1 MLSRFRLSP
10 LRSQLRVTDEV
21 ERRRIERVLAVAR
34 AYLSVL
40 AFLAFYMRPTE
51 PAEFRELVS
60 TLLAFYVLSAM
71 VILYSVGSAPRL
83 TAQFT
88 NFIHFTDI
96 IWPAV
101 ITSFTSGPNSPFFTL
116 LTVFALLAAGHRWGL
131 HEALATALLCTQVI
145 LLQSYPW
152 GVAGWG
158 TVNLATLITPA
169 TFVFVTAFLVGFLA
183 DAEKQL
189 RGEANALA
197 RMMRHAQ
204 TERGLRTSLH
214 LILGELLQLFGP
226 ERVELAA
233 RDTLS
238 GAVSLWRIDR
248 KRPDH
253 VQLVQEESEAVETLL
268 SSELPAAMYVRMI
281 ARKSAPVGF
290 VALDQTGRRIPD
302 AEAESAAR
310 FAREVKAHSVLTVG
324 YSDPANITA
333 RIVLVNPDVVTP
345 GADLRFLQMLTQQV
359 SPGLHNLYLLTRLR
373 TRIGAIERSRVAREL
388 HDGVIQT
395 VIGLEMEIEAMR
407 RKVASDD
414 PVAARL
420 KHVQELLH
428 EEAVTL
434 RELMQQMKPLDLRN
448 SDFVAFVATTVDRF
462 GRDSG
467 ISASFAS
474 GLDELALPPRV
485 GRELGRIVQEALVN
499 IRRHSGARNVVVR
512 LRIHAGELILLID
525 DDGRGF
531 GFTGRLEG
539 SELDRS
545 SRGPLTIKER
555 ARALGAAVAVESL
568 PDLGSR
574 VEIRLPLNRAGISPV
589 DQSDE
594 AVLNLP

>member
-1 MLSRFRLSP
+1 
-10 LRSQLRVTDEV
+10 
-21 ERRRIERVLAVAR
+21 
-34 AYLSVL
+34 
-40 AFLAFYMRPTE
+40 
-51 PAEFRELVS
+51 
-60 TLLAFYVLSAM
+60 
-71 VILYSVGSAPRL
+71 
-83 TAQFT
+83 
-88 NFIHFTDI
+88 
-96 IWPAV
+96 
-101 ITSFTSGPNSPFFTL
+101 
-116 LTVFALLAAGHRWGL
+116 
-131 HEALATALLCTQVI
+131 
-145 LLQSYPW
+145 
-152 GVAGWG
+152 
-158 TVNLATLITPA
+158 
-169 TFVFVTAFLVGFLA
+169 
-183 DAEKQL
+183 
-189 RGEANALA
+189 
-197 RMMRHAQ
+197 
-204 TERGLRTSLH
+204 
-214 LILGELLQLFGP
+214 
-226 ERVELAA
+226 
-233 RDTLS
+233 
-238 GAVSLWRIDR
+238 
-248 KRPDH
+248 
-253 VQLVQEESEAVETLL
+253 
-268 SSELPAAMYVRMI
+268 MYVRLH
-281 ARKSAPVGF
+281 ARKGSPIGF
-290 VALDQTGRRIPD
+290 VALDTAARRIPD
-302 AEAESAAR
+302 ADAEVASR
-310 FAREVKAHSVLTVG
+310 FARDLGAQTVLSVG
-324 YSDPANITA
+324 YSDPVNIAA
-333 RIVLVNPDVVTP
+333 RVVLVNPEVVTP
-345 GADLRFLQMLTQQV
+345 GADVRFLQMLTQQV

-373 TRIGAIERSRVAREL
+373 TRIGAVERSRVAREL

-407 RKVASDD
+407 RKVAADD

-467 ISASFAS
+467 ISSSFAS

-539 SELDRS
+539 AELDRS
-545 SRGPLTIKER
+545 ARGPLTIKER

-574 VEIRLPLNRAGISPV
+574 VEIRLPLNRAGIAPV

>member
-1 MLSRFRLSP
+1 MRQNAAVSNGCWRWPVRTWRFSRSSP
-10 LRSQLRVTDEV
+10 STCAPPQPV
-21 ERRRIERVLAVAR
+21 EYRD
-34 AYLSVL
+34 
-40 AFLAFYMRPTE
+40 
-51 PAEFRELVS
+51 LVS

-131 HEALATALLCTQVI
+131 HEALATALLCLQVL
-145 LLQSYPW
+145 LLQSFRW
-152 GVAGWG
+152 GGAGWG
-158 TVNLATLITPA
+158 TLNLATLITPA

-204 TERGLRTSLH
+204 TERGLRTSVQ
-214 LILGELLQLFGP
+214 LILGELLRLFGP

-238 GAVSLWRIDR
+238 GAVSMWRIDR

-253 VQLVQEESEAVETLL
+253 VQVVQEESTAIEPLL
-268 SSELPAAMYVRMI
+268 SSDLPAAVFVRLH
-281 ARKSAPVGF
+281 ARKGSPVGF
-290 VALDQTGRRIPD
+290 VALDSAGRRIPD
-302 AEAESAAR
+302 ADPELATR
-310 FAREVKAHSVLTVG
+310 FARNLGTQAVLSVG

-333 RIVLVNPDVVTP
+333 RVVLVNPEVVTP

-373 TRIGAIERSRVAREL
+373 TRIGAVEQSRVAREL

-407 RKVASDD
+407 RKVSSDD

-448 SDFVAFVATTVDRF
+448 SDFVAFVATRST
-462 GRDSG
+462 
-467 ISASFAS
+467 AS
-474 GLDELALPPRV
+474 GGTAGSPRASRPDSTSWRFRR
-485 GRELGRIVQEALVN
+485 GWAASWAASS
-499 IRRHSGARNVVVR
+499 RRHWSTSGAT
-512 LRIHAGELILLID
+512 AAPETSSSGC
-525 DDGRGF
+525 
-531 GFTGRLEG
+531 GFTPA
-539 SELDRS
+539 S
-545 SRGPLTIKER
+545 
-555 ARALGAAVAVESL
+555 
-568 PDLGSR
+568 
-574 VEIRLPLNRAGISPV
+574 
-589 DQSDE
+589 
-594 AVLNLP
+594 

>member
-1 MLSRFRLSP
+1 
-10 LRSQLRVTDEV
+10 
-21 ERRRIERVLAVAR
+21 
-34 AYLSVL
+34 
-40 AFLAFYMRPTE
+40 
-51 PAEFRELVS
+51 
-60 TLLAFYVLSAM
+60 
-71 VILYSVGSAPRL
+71 
-83 TAQFT
+83 
-88 NFIHFTDI
+88 
-96 IWPAV
+96 
-101 ITSFTSGPNSPFFTL
+101 
-116 LTVFALLAAGHRWGL
+116 
-131 HEALATALLCTQVI
+131 
-145 LLQSYPW
+145 
-152 GVAGWG
+152 
-158 TVNLATLITPA
+158 
-169 TFVFVTAFLVGFLA
+169 
-183 DAEKQL
+183 
-189 RGEANALA
+189 
-197 RMMRHAQ
+197 
-204 TERGLRTSLH
+204 
-214 LILGELLQLFGP
+214 
-226 ERVELAA
+226 
-233 RDTLS
+233 
-238 GAVSLWRIDR
+238 
-248 KRPDH
+248 
-253 VQLVQEESEAVETLL
+253 
-268 SSELPAAMYVRMI
+268 
-281 ARKSAPVGF
+281 
-290 VALDQTGRRIPD
+290 
-302 AEAESAAR
+302 
-310 FAREVKAHSVLTVG
+310 
-324 YSDPANITA
+324 
-333 RIVLVNPDVVTP
+333 VNPEVATP
-345 GADLRFLQMLTQQV
+345 GAELRFLQMLTQQV

-407 RKVASDD
+407 RKVSSDD
-414 PVAARL
+414 PVAGRL

-467 ISASFAS
+467 IASSFAS

-499 IRRHSGARNVVVR
+499 IRRHSRARNVVVR

-525 DDGRGF
+525 DDGKGF

-574 VEIRLPLNRAGISPV
+574 VEIRLPLSRAGIAPV

>member
-1 MLSRFRLSP
+1 
-10 LRSQLRVTDEV
+10 
-21 ERRRIERVLAVAR
+21 
-34 AYLSVL
+34 
-40 AFLAFYMRPTE
+40 
-51 PAEFRELVS
+51 
-60 TLLAFYVLSAM
+60 M
-71 VILYSVGSAPRL
+71 VILYAVGSAPRL

-96 IWPAV
+96 LWPAA

-131 HEALATALLCTQVI
+131 HEALATALLCVQVI

-152 GVAGWG
+152 GLAGWG
-158 TVNLATLITPA
+158 SGTLDLATLITPA

-197 RMMRHAQ
+197 RMMRYAQ
-204 TERGLRTSLH
+204 NERGLRTSLQ
-214 LILGELLQLFGP
+214 LILSELLRLFGP

-233 RDTLS
+233 RDSLS

-253 VQLVQEESEAVETLL
+253 VQLVQEESAAVETLL
-268 SSELPAAMYVRMI
+268 ASDLPAAVYVRMVS
-281 ARKSAPVGF
+281 RKTAPVGF
-290 VALDQTGRRIPD
+290 VALDAAGRRIPD
-302 AEAESAAR
+302 ANAEVAAR
-310 FAREVKAHSVLTVG
+310 FARNVGGQSVLSVG
-324 YSDPANITA
+324 YSDPSNISA
-333 RIVLVNPDVVTP
+333 RIALVNPEVVTP

-407 RKVASDD
+407 RKVSSDD
-414 PVAARL
+414 HVAGRL

-467 ISASFAS
+467 ISSSFAS

-485 GRELGRIVQEALVN
+485 GREMGRIVQEALVN
-499 IRRHSGARNVVVR
+499 IRRHSRARNVVVR
-512 LRIHAGELILLID
+512 LRIHAGDLILLID
-525 DDGRGF
+525 DDGKGF

-574 VEIRLPLNRAGISPV
+574 VEIRLPLSRAGIAPV

>member
-1 MLSRFRLSP
+1 M
-10 LRSQLRVTDEV
+10 
-21 ERRRIERVLAVAR
+21 
-34 AYLSVL
+34 
-40 AFLAFYMRPTE
+40 
-51 PAEFRELVS
+51 
-60 TLLAFYVLSAM
+60 
-71 VILYSVGSAPRL
+71 
-83 TAQFT
+83 
-88 NFIHFTDI
+88 
-96 IWPAV
+96 
-101 ITSFTSGPNSPFFTL
+101 
-116 LTVFALLAAGHRWGL
+116 
-131 HEALATALLCTQVI
+131 
-145 LLQSYPW
+145 
-152 GVAGWG
+152 
-158 TVNLATLITPA
+158 
-169 TFVFVTAFLVGFLA
+169 
-183 DAEKQL
+183 
-189 RGEANALA
+189 
-197 RMMRHAQ
+197 
-204 TERGLRTSLH
+204 
-214 LILGELLQLFGP
+214 
-226 ERVELAA
+226 
-233 RDTLS
+233 
-238 GAVSLWRIDR
+238 
-248 KRPDH
+248 
-253 VQLVQEESEAVETLL
+253 QEESAAVETLL
-268 SSELPAAMYVRMI
+268 SSDLPAGMYVRLI
-281 ARKSAPVGF
+281 SRKAAPVGF

-302 AEAESAAR
+302 ADAEDAAR
-310 FAREVKAHSVLTVG
+310 FARTLGARTILTVG
-324 YSDPANITA
+324 YSDPSNISA

-407 RKVASDD
+407 RKIAGDD

-467 ISASFAS
+467 ISSSFAS

-512 LRIHAGELILLID
+512 LRIHAGDLILLID

-574 VEIRLPLNRAGISPV
+574 VEIRLPLSRAGIAPV

>member
-1 MLSRFRLSP
+1 
-10 LRSQLRVTDEV
+10 VTDEA

-34 AYLSVL
+34 AYLAVL

-51 PAEFRELVS
+51 PAQYRDLVS

-71 VILYSVGSAPRL
+71 VILYSVGSLPRL

-101 ITSFTSGPNSPFFTL
+101 ITSFTTGPSSPFFEL

-131 HEALATALLCTQVI
+131 HEALATALLCFQVI

-152 GVAGWG
+152 GIATG
-158 TVNLATLITPA
+158 TLDLATLITPA

-197 RMMRHAQ
+197 RLMRHAQ
-204 TERGLRTSLH
+204 TERGLRTSMQ
-214 LILGELLQLFGP
+214 LILGELLRLFGP
-226 ERVELAA
+226 ERIELAA

-248 KRPDH
+248 LRPDH
-253 VQLVQEESEAVETLL
+253 VQLVQEESAAVERLI
-268 SSELPAAMYVRMI
+268 SPDLPAAMYVRLH
-281 ARKSAPVGF
+281 ARKGSPIGF
-290 VALDQTGRRIPD
+290 VALDSTARRIPD
-302 AEAESAAR
+302 ADAEIASR
-310 FAREVKAHSVLTVG
+310 FARDLGAQTVLSVG
-324 YSDPANITA
+324 YADPANITA
-333 RIVLVNPDVVTP
+333 RIVLVNPEVVTP
-345 GADLRFLQMLTQQV
+345 GADVRFLQMLTQQV

-407 RKVASDD
+407 RKVAADD
-414 PVAARL
+414 PVAGRL

-467 ISASFAS
+467 IPSSFAS

-539 SELDRS
+539 AELDRS
-545 SRGPLTIKER
+545 ARGPLTIKER

-574 VEIRLPLNRAGISPV
+574 VEIRLPLNRAGIAPV

>member
-10 LRSQLRVTDEV
+10 LRSQLRVTDEA

-34 AYLSVL
+34 VYLAVL
-40 AFLAFYMRPTE
+40 AFLAFYMHPTNPEQYRP
-51 PAEFRELVS
+51 LVS
-60 TLLAFYVLSAM
+60 TLLAFYVLSGT
-71 VILYSVGSAPRL
+71 VILYSVGSLTRM

-96 IWPAV
+96 LWAAV
-101 ITSFTSGPNSPFFTL
+101 ITSFTSGPNSPFFNL

-131 HEALATALLCTQVI
+131 HESLATALLCMQVL
-145 LLQSYPW
+145 LLQIYPW
-152 GVAGWG
+152 GVTGPAE
-158 TVNLATLITPA
+158 LSLSIPITPA
-169 TFVFVTAFLVGFLA
+169 TFVFITAFLVGFLA

-197 RMMRHAQ
+197 RTMRHAQ
-204 TERGLRTSLH
+204 TERGLRTSMQ
-214 LILGELLQLFGP
+214 LILGDLLQLFGP
-226 ERVELAA
+226 QRIELAA
-233 RDTLS
+233 RDTHS
-238 GAVSLWRIDR
+238 GAVMLWRIDR

-253 VQLVQEESEAVETLL
+253 VQLVTEESATFQAILAPD
-268 SSELPAAMYVRMI
+268 LPAGVYTRMLN
-281 ARKSAPVGF
+281 RKAAPVGF
-290 VALDQTGRRIPD
+290 VAIDTAGRRIPD
-302 AEAESAAR
+302 ADPEVAAR
-310 FAREVKAHSVLTVG
+310 LTREVGAQTILSVG

-373 TRIGAIERSRVAREL
+373 TRIGAVERSRVAREL

-467 ISASFAS
+467 ITASFAS

-499 IRRHSGARNVVVR
+499 IRRHAHARNVVVR

-574 VEIRLPLNRAGISPV
+574 VEIRLPLNRAGIAPM

>member
-1 MLSRFRLSP
+1 
-10 LRSQLRVTDEV
+10 VTDEA

-34 AYLSVL
+34 VYLAVL
-40 AFLAFYMRPTE
+40 AFIAFYMNPTD
-51 PAEFRELVS
+51 PIYYRSLVN
-60 TLLAFYVLSAM
+60 TLLAFYVLSAT
-71 VILYSVGSAPRL
+71 VILYSVGSLTRM

-96 IWPAV
+96 LWAAV
-101 ITSFTSGPNSPFFTL
+101 ITSFTSGPHSPFFNL

-131 HEALATALLCTQVI
+131 HEALATALLCIQVL
-145 LLQSYPW
+145 LLQTYPW
-152 GVAGWG
+152 GATGPVE
-158 TVNLATLITPA
+158 LQLSTLITPA
-169 TFVFVTAFLVGFLA
+169 TFVFITAFLVGFLA

-197 RMMRHAQ
+197 RTMRHAQ
-204 TERGLRTSLH
+204 TERGLRTSLQ
-214 LILGELLQLFGP
+214 LILGDLLKLFGP
-226 ERVELAA
+226 QRIDLAA

-253 VQLVQEESEAVETLL
+253 VQLVQEESAAVETLL
-268 SSELPAAMYVRMI
+268 AADLPAAVYVRVLN
-281 ARKSAPVGF
+281 RKAAPVGF
-290 VALDQTGRRIPD
+290 VAIDTAGRRIPD
-302 AEAESAAR
+302 ADPEVAAR
-310 FAREVKAHSVLTVG
+310 FTREVGGQTILSVG
-324 YSDPANITA
+324 YSDPANVTA
-333 RIVLVNPDVVTP
+333 RIVLVDPDVVTP

-373 TRIGAIERSRVAREL
+373 TRIGAVERSRVAREL

-407 RKVASDD
+407 RKVAADD

-467 ISASFAS
+467 IVSSFAS

-499 IRRHSGARNVVVR
+499 IRRHAGARNVVVR

-574 VEIRLPLNRAGISPV
+574 VEIRLPLNRAGIAPM